1 MRSRLSIVSLLAL
14 ALASAASAADV
25 KFVRVWPDYRTADS
39 FTRVGEY
46 FGGKEHTPELLVRSQ
61 PAARD
66 GFYFLAR
73 FKSSEALPGAIL
85 AIETIQPGSDIP
97 SVHFLS
103 VDLPQ
108 GSRAILAGL
117 TGNDWPS
124 AKVKPSAWRL
134 RLLSAGG
141 TELARQQSFLWT
153 LPAAPAPATV
163 SESAQPAPAA
173 ETPAATPAAAEAAP
187 AAPPAGT

>member
-1 MRSRLSIVSLLAL
+1 MRSRLSIVSLLAI
-14 ALASAASAADV
+14 AIASAASAADV

-85 AIETIQPGSDIP
+85 AIETVQPGSDVP

-103 VDLPQ
+103 VDLPR

-124 AKVKPSAWRL
+124 AQVKPTAWRL
-134 RLLSAGG
+134 RLLSASGA
-141 TELARQQSFLWT
+141 ELARQQSFLWT
-153 LPAAPAPATV
+153 LPAGPAPESAATAPAT
-163 SESAQPAPAA
+163 EA
-173 ETPAATPAAAEAAP
+173 PAATPAATEAAP

>member
-46 FGGKEHTPELLVRSQ
+46 FGGKENTPELLVRSQ
-61 PAARD
+61 PAERD

-85 AIETIQPGSDIP
+85 AIETVQPGSDIP

-103 VDLPQ
+103 LDLPQ

-124 AKVKPSAWRL
+124 AKVKPTAWRL
-134 RLLSAGG
+134 RLLSPSGA
-141 TELARQQSFLWT
+141 ELARQQSFLWT
-153 LPAAPAPATV
+153 LPAAPT
-163 SESAQPAPAA
+163 PAA
-173 ETPAATPAAAEAAP
+173 ETPAAAPAATEAAP
-187 AAPPAGT
+187 AAPSAGT

>member
-14 ALASAASAADV
+14 AFAPVADAADV

-73 FKSSEALPGAIL
+73 VKSAEALPGAIL
-85 AIETIQPGSDIP
+85 AIETVQPGSDIP

-108 GSRAILAGL
+108 GSRAVLAGL

-124 AKVKPSAWRL
+124 AKVKPTAWRL
-134 RLLSAGG
+134 RLLSSGG
-141 TELARQQSFLWT
+141 VELARQHSFLWT
-153 LPAAPAPATV
+153 LPAAPAP
-163 SESAQPAPAA
+163 QPASSSPAA
-173 ETPAATPAAAEAAP
+173 ETPAATPSAP
-187 AAPPAGT
+187 AVAPDAPPAGT

>member
-1 MRSRLSIVSLLAL
+1 MRSRLSIVSLLAI

-85 AIETIQPGSDIP
+85 AIETVQPGTDVP

-124 AKVKPSAWRL
+124 AKVKPTAWRL
-134 RLLSAGG
+134 RLLSASGE
-141 TELARQQSFLWT
+141 ELARQQSFLWT
-153 LPAAPAPATV
+153 LPAAPAPKPAATTPAT
-163 SESAQPAPAA
+163 EAPAA
-173 ETPAATPAAAEAAP
+173 ATPPATEAAP